1 MIVYFQ
7 IHWNQKLPDVKSY
20 QFVNQIKKIS
30 LPSLSL
36 SLSSMYV
43 GQHLFM
49 QHWFWR
55 KIPMLLNSKLGNF
68 ASTTKWWS
76 SISKFIEIKSNLMS
90 NLISL
95 FIKLRKLV
103 YHLSLSLSLSPAC
116 MSGNICSC
124 SIGFDLKFQC
134 WWIPNLAILLLLL
147 NGDCLFPNSLK
158 SKATWWQILSVC
170 LSN

>member
-1 MIVYFQ
+1 MS
-7 IHWNQKLPDVKSY
+7 NL
-20 QFVNQIKKIS
+20 IS
-30 LPSLSL
+30 LLIKLRKLVYHLSL

-103 YHLSLSLSLSPAC
+103 YHLSLSLSLSSMYVRKHLFMQHWFWLKIP
-116 MSGNICSC
+116 MLVNSKLGNFA
-124 SIGFDLKFQC
+124 SITKWWLSISKF
-134 WWIPNLAILLLLL
+134 IEIKSNLMTNLIS
-147 NGDCLFPNSLK
+147 LFIKLRKLVYQQP
-158 SKATWWQILSVC
+158 W
-170 LSN
+170 